1 MRTVLPVADTLA
13 MVNYIRRLP
22 TRGSTVKTTRLV
34 DTLCTYKQIRRA
46 SLGTR
51 YKSPRGRLFYL
62 VYKRREALGAQ
73 VYEHC
78 KTPLVGR
85 TIAIPDLFLSRQTLN
100 DI

>member
-22 TRGSTVKTTRLV
+22 TGGSTVKITRLV

-51 YKSPRGRLFYL
+51 YKSPRGRLL
-62 VYKRREALGAQ
+62 IPSVSLRASVARRAL
-73 VYEHC
+73 
-78 KTPLVGR
+78 
-85 TIAIPDLFLSRQTLN
+85 
-100 DI
+100 